1 MYYKVLK
8 TIHCS
13 PKHKRNYNKVR
24 LVEIIKIGWN
34 YKNTFILKNNY
45 LY

>member
-13 PKHKRNYNKVR
+13 PQNKRNYKKVR
-24 LVEIIKIGWN
+24 LVEIIKIGLN
-34 YKNTFILKNNY
+34 KKIITYI
-45 LY
+45 